1 MENKEAR
8 EKIILVV
15 DDDPTVIELYKRMF
29 KNYGLDVLVARDGDK
44 GLKMIKE
51 QKPDFVIL
59 DIRMPKLDGIE
70 VMKEVRKDASTKD
83 TPVLIL
89 TNYDLEE
96 YRREVAKLDVVDF
109 VTKIGIDPSALVRR
123 VIDFLAN
130 QRQVSSK

>member
-96 YRREVAKLDVVDF
+96 YRREIAKLGVVDF

-123 VIDFLAN
+123 VMDFLAN
-130 QRQVSSK
+130 QK

>member
-70 VMKEVRKDASTKD
+70 VMKEVRKDASVKD

-96 YRREVAKLDVVDF
+96 YRREIAKLGVVDF

-123 VIDFLAN
+123 VMDFLAN
-130 QRQVSSK
+130 QK

>member
-29 KNYGLDVLVARDGDK
+29 KNYGLDVLVARDGDA

-70 VMKEVRKDASTKD
+70 VMKEVRKDASVKD

-96 YRREVAKLDVVDF
+96 YRREIAKLGVVDF

-123 VIDFLAN
+123 VMDFLAN
-130 QRQVSSK
+130 QK

>member
-15 DDDPTVIELYKRMF
+15 DDDPTVIALYKRMF
-29 KNYGLDVLVARDGDK
+29 KNYGLDVLVARDGDA

-70 VMKEVRKDASTKD
+70 VMKEVRKDASVKD

-96 YRREVAKLDVVDF
+96 YRREIAKLGVVDF

-123 VIDFLAN
+123 VMDFLAN
-130 QRQVSSK
+130 QK